1 MSLVAG
7 LIAPDAGSVSLKG
20 KPVTGPGP
28 DRGLVFQSYSLMPWL
43 TVAGNVALAVDAV
56 FTRESR
62 AERAARTRRYI
73 EMVGLGHAADR
84 RPAELSGGMRQRV
97 TVARALAMSPDILL
111 LAEQIGRAH
120 V

>member
-56 FTRESR
+56 FTRESK
-62 AERAARTRRYI
+62 AERTARTRRS
-73 EMVGLGHAADR
+73 EEHTS
-84 RPAELSGGMRQRV
+84 ELQSLMRISYAVFCLQKKNK
-97 TVARALAMSPDILL
+97 T
-111 LAEQIGRAH
+111 E
-120 V
+120 